1 MGKAYVCPFCQN
13 KVDGD
18 EAILHKGRRYHPSCY
33 QEVLI
38 KEELYEYICK
48 LFTLKAPGPKNFAL
62 LKKYREENGYTY
74 AGVLNALRYFYEVKR
89 GAIKKA
95 DARIGIVPYV
105 YDEAQ
110 EYYRRQERKQ
120 EVVAKEISEAIEST
134 KTTVKVEVHRK
145 VDKKKALYDLE
156 NL

>member
-18 EAILHKGRRYHPSCY
+18 EAILYKGRRHHPNCY
-33 QEVLI
+33 QEILI

-48 LFTLKAPGPKNFAL
+48 LFTLKAPGPNNFRL
-62 LKKYREENGYTY
+62 IKRFREENGYTY
-74 AGVLNALRYFYEVKR
+74 TGILNALKYFFEVQH
-89 GAIKKA
+89 GSINKA
-95 DARIGIVPYV
+95 NERIGIVPYV

-120 EVVAKEISEAIEST
+120 EAVAKEITEAIEST
-134 KTTVKVEVHRK
+134 KTTVKVEVHKK
-145 VDKKKALYDLE
+145 VEKKKALYDLE